1 MIHIIEKGTK
11 QKTQCSECGC
21 IFSFEKEDIE
31 IMGDYTLEDPIS
43 FEGAYFPRKTY
54 KNMTKFIKCPQCSN
68 VIVLEA
74 VR

>member
-11 QKTQCSECGC
+11 QKMQCSKCGC

-31 IMGDYTLEDPIS
+31 IMGNYYPYKEYNS
-43 FEGAYFPRKTY
+43 MRKT
-54 KNMTKFIKCPQCSN
+54 IKCPQCSN
-68 VIVLEA
+68 IIVLEA

>member
-1 MIHIIEKGTK
+1 MIHIIKKGTK

-31 IMGDYTLEDPIS
+31 IMGNYHPYKEYNS
-43 FEGAYFPRKTY
+43 MRKT
-54 KNMTKFIKCPQCSN
+54 IKCPQCSN

>member
-21 IFSFEKEDIE
+21 IFSFEKEDID
-31 IMGDYTLEDPIS
+31 IMSNYNPYKE
-43 FEGAYFPRKTY
+43 YNYMRKT
-54 KNMTKFIKCPQCSN
+54 IKCPQCSN

>member
-1 MIHIIEKGTK
+1 MIHIIENGTK

-31 IMGDYTLEDPIS
+31 IIGNYHPHKEYNSM
-43 FEGAYFPRKTY
+43 RKT
-54 KNMTKFIKCPQCSN
+54 IKCPQCNN

>member
-31 IMGDYTLEDPIS
+31 IMGELD
-43 FEGAYFPRKTY
+43 YFPRKTY

>member
-11 QKTQCSECGC
+11 QKTQCSKCGC

-31 IMGDYTLEDPIS
+31 IMGNYHPYKEYNS
-43 FEGAYFPRKTY
+43 MRKI
-54 KNMTKFIKCPQCSN
+54 IKCPQCSN

-74 VR
+74 IR

>member
-11 QKTQCSECGC
+11 QKTQCSKCGC

-31 IMGDYTLEDPIS
+31 IMGNYHLYKEYNS
-43 FEGAYFPRKTY
+43 MRKI
-54 KNMTKFIKCPQCSN
+54 IKYPQCSN

-74 VR
+74 IR

>member
-11 QKTQCSECGC
+11 QKTQCSKCGC

-31 IMGDYTLEDPIS
+31 IMGNYHTYKE
-43 FEGAYFPRKTY
+43 YNYMRKT
-54 KNMTKFIKCPQCSN
+54 IKCPQCSN